1 MKTAEVSYAKA
12 CTSTVIPSLRYRDAL
27 AAIDWLVRA
36 FGLQKNAVYMGPNNT
51 VAHAQLT
58 FGNGMVMLG
67 SASNEGEYS
76 RLMVQPDEIGHR
88 ETRGIYLVVSDADA
102 IYATAKAAGAEMV
115 LDIRDMD
122 YGGRAFTCR
131 DLEGHLWS
139 IGSYD
144 PWETQS

>member
-1 MKTAEVSYAKA
+1 MSDKQTKA
-12 CTSTVIPSLRYRDAL
+12 CVSSVIPSLRYRDAV
-27 AAIDWLVRA
+27 AAIEWLGKA
-36 FGLQKNAVYMGPNNT
+36 FGFEKKAVFMGPDNT
-51 VAHAQLT
+51 VVHAELT

-67 SASNEGEYS
+67 SVAKEGEYS
-76 RLMVQPDEIGHR
+76 KFMVQPDEVGLR
-88 ETRGIYLVVSDADA
+88 ETKGIYLVVADADA

-144 PWETQS
+144 PWDVGIVK

>member
-1 MKTAEVSYAKA
+1 MSPKYAKT
-12 CTSTVIPSLRYRDAL
+12 CTATVIPSLRYRDAL
-27 AAIDWLVRA
+27 VAIDWLVKA
-36 FGLQKNAVYMGPNNT
+36 FGFEKKAVYMGPNNT
-51 VAHAQLT
+51 VAHAELI

-67 SASNEGEYS
+67 SAAKEGEYAK
-76 RLMVQPDEIGHR
+76 LMVQPDEVGLR
-88 ETRGIYLVVSDADA
+88 ETKGIYLVVADADA
-102 IYATAKAAGAEMV
+102 IYASAKAAAAEMV

-144 PWETQS
+144 PWETSSK